1 MCLRTCS
8 TRPKRKRVYR
18 ITGTIFGFM
27 AVASYYNPAAAGS
40 PCNDLQAVKSAE
52 GNTRGD
58 DAMIIC
64 AILLPGNPFL
74 RRFPVLTESG
84 KG

>member
-27 AVASYYNPAAAGS
+27 AGMSFYSPATAGS
-40 PCNDLQAVKSAE
+40 PCNHLQAVKSAE

-58 DAMIIC
+58 D
-64 AILLPGNPFL
+64 N
-74 RRFPVLTESG
+74 
-84 KG
+84 